1 MKIIGRIDEKKTM
14 QAMVNDNK
22 AHLLAIIGRRRVG
35 KTFLIREV
43 YKDEKVFEMT
53 GLKDANLHD
62 QLMNF
67 TLQMNLYFPNV
78 KIDTKPESWLVAFNT
93 LSQAIAS
100 LKTKNKPVIF
110 LDELPWI
117 ASKRSGFMEA
127 LAHWW
132 NNWASQ
138 HNIIVVVCGSAA
150 SWMLQHVVN
159 AKGGL
164 HNRITK
170 LISLMP
176 FTLQETEA
184 FLKAKN
190 INLSQYQIIQ
200 LYLSLGGIP
209 HYLDQVEK
217 GKSAAQ
223 NINDLCFK
231 KDGFLTTEFENLY
244 PALFDNAGSHIKI
257 VKALASKASG
267 LNRQTILKLTK
278 LSDGGYFT
286 NILNELEASGFI
298 STFEPLEKSKKDT
311 LFRLTDEYSLFY
323 LSFMAGRNKLN
334 KSDWLRVSE
343 TQHYKIWCGYAFE
356 NLCIKHIDSIKNAL
370 GILGVETNVNSFLH
384 RKDANYEKGFQIDM
398 LIDRKDNIINI
409 CEMKFYADEFSITKD
424 YAQKLRTKREGLK
437 AVTKS
442 KKMVHITF
450 ITSYGVLENTHK
462 MDLVENDFTIGVLF
476 G

>member
-1 MKIIGRIDEKKTM
+1 MKIIGRIEERKTM
-14 QAMVNDNK
+14 QKMQSDSK

-43 YKDEKVFEMT
+43 YKNEKVFEMT

-67 TLQMNLYFPNV
+67 TLQLNFYF
-78 KIDTKPESWLVAFNT
+78 KKDEKHQKPESWLVAFSE
-93 LSQAIAS
+93 LSKAIS
-100 LKTKNKPVIF
+100 ILKTKYKPVIF

-138 HNIIVVVCGSAA
+138 QNIIVVVCGSAA

-170 LISLMP
+170 LITLLP
-176 FTLQETEA
+176 FTLVETEA
-184 FLKAKN
+184 FLLEKN
-190 INLSQYQIIQ
+190 INMSHYQIIQ

-223 NINDLCFK
+223 NINNLCFK
-231 KDGFLTTEFENLY
+231 KDSFLTTEFENLY
-244 PALFDNAGSHIKI
+244 PALFDNAGKHVQI

-267 LNRQTILKLTK
+267 LNRQAILKLTN
-278 LSDGGYFT
+278 LSDGGYFS

-298 STFEPLEKSKKDT
+298 ATFEPLEKSKKDT

-323 LSFMAGRNKLN
+323 LSFMVGKNKLN

-343 TQHYKIWCGYAFE
+343 TQQYKIWCGYAFE

-384 RKDANYEKGFQIDM
+384 RKDDNYQKGFQIDM

-409 CEMKFYADEFSITKD
+409 CEMKFYADEFAITKD

-462 MDLVENDFTIGVLF
+462 MDLVENDFSTSIF
-476 G
+476 FE

>member
-1 MKIIGRIDEKKTM
+1 MKIIGRKEERKTM
-14 QAMVNDNK
+14 QAIQRDKK
-22 AHLLAIIGRRRVG
+22 AHMLAIIGRRRVG

-43 YKDEKVFEMT
+43 YKNEKVFEMT

-67 TLQMNLYFPNV
+67 TIQMNLYFPAE
-78 KIDTKPESWLVAFNT
+78 KPYTKPESWLMAFSELSVAISKST
-93 LSQAIAS
+93 L
-100 LKTKNKPVIF
+100 KKPVVF

-138 HNIIVVVCGSAA
+138 QNIIVVVCGSAA

-170 LISLMP
+170 LITLMP
-176 FTLQETEA
+176 FTLNETEA
-184 FLKAKN
+184 FLKEKN
-190 INLSQYQIIQ
+190 IVMSHYQIIQ
-200 LYLSLGGIP
+200 LYLALGGIP

-223 NINDLCFK
+223 NINNLCFK
-231 KDGFLTTEFENLY
+231 KDGFLTTEFNNLY

-267 LNRQTILKLTK
+267 LNRQRILKLTK

-323 LSFMAGRNKLN
+323 LSFMVGQNKLN

-343 TQHYKIWCGYAFE
+343 TQPYKIWCGYAFE
-356 NLCIKHIDSIKNAL
+356 NLCIKHIESIKEAL
-370 GILGVETNVNSFLH
+370 GILGVETKVNSFLH
-384 RKDANYEKGFQIDM
+384 RKDVNYPKGFQIDM

-409 CEMKFYADEFSITKD
+409 CEMKLYADEFAITKD

-437 AVTKS
+437 TVTKS

-450 ITSYGVLENTHK
+450 ISAYGVLENTHK
-462 MDLVENDFTIGVLF
+462 MDLVENDFTTSIF
-476 G
+476 FDS